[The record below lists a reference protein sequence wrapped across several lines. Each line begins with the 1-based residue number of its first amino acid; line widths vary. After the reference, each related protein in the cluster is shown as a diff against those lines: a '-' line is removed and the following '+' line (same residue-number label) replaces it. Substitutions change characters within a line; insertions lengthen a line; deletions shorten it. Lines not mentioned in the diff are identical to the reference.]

1 LWMPWFLVRNWKEI
15 TVQVPAGN
23 ASVGEGW
30 HASLSNLPRQQQRR
44 KAALMI
50 YTTWNMEGNKSQSL
64 MADFNQC
71 RCCSL
76 SRRLTCAGRLVENLQ

>member
-1 LWMPWFLVRNWKEI
+1 MPWFLVRNWKEI

-50 YTTWNMEGNKSQSL
+50 YTTWNMEGKEYGRKEIAVSDGRFQQPVQVL
-64 MADFNQC
+64 QLIKEVDLC
-71 RCCSL
+71 RQAC
-76 SRRLTCAGRLVENLQ
+76 

>member
-1 LWMPWFLVRNWKEI
+1 MPWFLVRNWKEI
-15 TVQVPAGN
+15 TVQAPAGN

-64 MADFNQC
+64 MADFNNQC